1 MRRLLVVAGLACLA
15 ATGVTLAL
23 FSRESAPP
31 VGAPPGTVSP
41 PPPPAAPP
49 ATAPPPTAP
58 AEAPP
63 AAPPAEPPEI
73 EAPWRGAGAFV
84 WNETDVSPE
93 QLAATMREHGFGWL
107 ALRLHDGGSH
117 DPVEG
122 DWITRFR
129 AAGGPPI
136 GGWGVLR
143 DSPEAEAELAAAL
156 LRQHGL
162 GFYVANAEAEHGAAG
177 DPGRSARFVASFRR
191 LLPGLPAA
199 LSTLCRPEPS
209 FDLATWRDG
218 GFAFLPQAYVNQ
230 FGGEVAPASCLAAAS
245 HIFPADAVHPTVGT
259 FVTPTDIAAGEYA
272 RLLSE
277 AGTRGFSLYLA
288 EVDMR
293 PEEWAA
299 FGQAIAELG
308 IASR

>member
-1 MRRLLVVAGLACLA
+1 MRRLLVVAGLACVA
-15 ATGVTLAL
+15 AAVVGLTLL
-23 FSRESAPP
+23 LDREPSPPARAPTAPP
-31 VGAPPGTVSP
+31 RTPPPRPTAPPEAPTEAAP
-41 PPPPAAPP
+41 EPPPAELPVIDPP
-49 ATAPPPTAP
+49 
-58 AEAPP
+58 
-63 AAPPAEPPEI
+63 
-73 EAPWRGAGAFV
+73 WDGAGAFV

-93 QLAATMREHGFGWL
+93 QLAATMRERGFAWL
-107 ALRLHDGGSH
+107 ALRLHDGLSR

-129 AAGGPPI
+129 AAGGPPV

-162 GFYVANAEAEHGAAG
+162 GFYVANAEAEYGATG
-177 DPGRSARFVASFRR
+177 DPGRSGRFVASFRR
-191 LLPGLPAA
+191 LLPALPAA
-199 LSTLCRPEPS
+199 LSSLCRPEPS
-209 FDLATWRDG
+209 FDLAAWRDG

-230 FGGEVAPASCLAAAS
+230 FGSEVAPASCLAAAS
-245 HIFPADAVHPTVGT
+245 HVFSAGAVHPTVGT

-272 RLLSE
+272 RLLAQ

-288 EVDMR
+288 EADMR
-293 PEEWAA
+293 PEEWTA

-308 IASR
+308 IAAGGS